1 VFDSVMFR
9 GAQIFSDDTM
19 LPESMR
25 GFAPVIRG
33 IARTNATVTVK
44 QNGYTVYQTYVA
56 PGSFEIRDLYPTS
69 ASGDLDIV
77 VTEADGSVQ
86 HFVQPFSAVP
96 VMLREGRVKYALS
109 AGEYRTTKHG
119 AETPHLGWAR
129 WPMASPIISRCTV
142 AFWGRATMRLACS
155 VRVSALATLA
165 RCRLTLL
172 LPTASLM
179 MRKTPQPRAVLSR
192 AVFENGGH
200 DRYHRDARQLSL
212 LYGRVLYLP
221 GSE

>member
-1 VFDSVMFR
+1 MFR

-109 AGEYRTTKHG
+109 AGSIEQRSMARK
-119 AETPHLGWAR
+119 PLIWAGHAGLWPLQSSHAVR
-129 WPMASPIISRCTV
+129 WRFGGEQLCV
-142 AFWGRATMRLACS
+142 WRARYGSQLWRHWLA
-155 VRVSALATLA
+155 V
-165 RCRLTLL
+165 
-172 LPTASLM
+172 
-179 MRKTPQPRAVLSR
+179 
-192 AVFENGGH
+192 G
-200 DRYHRDARQLSL
+200 
-212 LYGRVLYLP
+212 
-221 GSE
+221 